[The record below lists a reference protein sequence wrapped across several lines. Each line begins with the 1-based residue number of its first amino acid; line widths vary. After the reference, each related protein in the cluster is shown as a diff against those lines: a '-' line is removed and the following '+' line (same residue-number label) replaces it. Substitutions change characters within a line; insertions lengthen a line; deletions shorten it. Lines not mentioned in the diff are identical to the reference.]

1 MLCKLIFE
9 TEYLNKVQTVKLT
22 YRLPDTQLDRQTDKL
37 TYRLTDTQLD
47 RQTDKLVK
55 DRRFTDSRSK
65 IVIDRRTLNN
75 YTKVI
80 KRPKQITRVQ
90 KNYK

>member
-37 TYRLTDTQLD
+37 
-47 RQTDKLVK
+47 VK
-55 DRRFTDSRSK
+55 DRRFSDSQNK